1 MISFSDAWL
10 NLVNVVKSFRP
21 TDVLDILITSFL
33 VYKLIT
39 WAKVTRTGQLVK
51 GLLALIVAYFLAD
64 WMQLQTM
71 KYAMQY
77 LFSNGLILLAVI
89 FQPELR
95 TALERVGRSRISQ
108 LELFSHQE
116 EKSAD
121 QQWRAAISA
130 ICEAAPVLSRQK
142 TGALMVIERKSRLGE
157 IIKTGTIIDSVPS
170 MELIGNIFFHNS
182 PLHDGAMILRDGK
195 LYAAGCFLPL
205 SDNYDISKQL
215 GTRHRAALGM
225 SENSDA
231 IVIVV
236 SEETGQISVA
246 DNGTLTRNFNYESLR
261 EYLTKRLIPQ
271 PVDKKEFLEKLG
283 FPSARHQNHE
293 QEEVNPE
300 HEKNS
305 ES

>member
-10 NLVNVVKSFRP
+10 NLVNVFKSFRP

-51 GLLALIVAYFLAD
+51 GLLALVVAYFLAD

-231 IVIVV
+231 LVIVV
-236 SEETGQISVA
+236 SEENGVISVA
-246 DNGTLTRNFNYESLR
+246 LDGKITRGYDAEMLR
-261 EYLTKRLIPQ
+261 ELLEKTLLPEKKSE
-271 PVDKKEFLEKLG
+271 DKKPG
-283 FPSARHQNHE
+283 FWRAIT
-293 QEEVNPE
+293 
-300 HEKNS
+300 K
-305 ES
+305 

>member
-1 MISFSDAWL
+1 MISFSEAWI
-10 NLVNVVKSFRP
+10 NLINVLKSFRP

-51 GLLALIVAYFLAD
+51 GLLALVVAYFLAD

-71 KYAMQY
+71 KYTMQY

-95 TALERVGRSRISQ
+95 TALERVGRSRISK
-108 LELFSHQE
+108 LDLFSHQE

-121 QQWRAAISA
+121 QQWKAAISA

-157 IIKTGTIIDSVPS
+157 IIKTGTVIDSVPS

-231 IVIVV
+231 LVIVV
-236 SEETGQISVA
+236 SEENGVISVA
-246 DNGTLTRNFNYESLR
+246 LEGKLTRGYDAEMLR
-261 EYLTKRLIPQ
+261 EL
-271 PVDKKEFLEKLG
+271 LEKTLLPEKKAEDRKPG
-283 FPSARHQNHE
+283 FWRAIT
-293 QEEVNPE
+293 
-300 HEKNS
+300 K
-305 ES
+305 

>member
-51 GLLALIVAYFLAD
+51 GLLALVVAYFLAD

-231 IVIVV
+231 LVIVV
-236 SEETGQISVA
+236 SEENGVISVA
-246 DNGTLTRNFNYESLR
+246 LEGKLTRGYDAEMLR
-261 EYLTKRLIPQ
+261 ELLEKTLLPEKKSE
-271 PVDKKEFLEKLG
+271 DKKPG
-283 FPSARHQNHE
+283 FWRAI
-293 QEEVNPE
+293 
-300 HEKNS
+300 KK
-305 ES
+305 

>member
-51 GLLALIVAYFLAD
+51 GLLALVIAYFLAD

-95 TALERVGRSRISQ
+95 TALERVGRSRISK

-116 EKSAD
+116 EKSVD
-121 QQWRAAISA
+121 QQWKTAIGA

-231 IVIVV
+231 LVIVV
-236 SEETGQISVA
+236 SEENGVISVA
-246 DNGTLTRNFNYESLR
+246 LEGKLTHGYDAEML
-261 EYLTKRLIPQ
+261 L
-271 PVDKKEFLEKLG
+271 
-283 FPSARHQNHE
+283 
-293 QEEVNPE
+293 
-300 HEKNS
+300 
-305 ES
+305 

>member
-1 MISFSDAWL
+1 MKVFFE
-10 NLVNVVKSFRP
+10 NLFDNITASVGF
-21 TDVLDILITSFL
+21 TDVLDILIVAFL
-33 VYKLIT
+33 IYKLLGFIRE
-39 WAKVTRTGQLVK
+39 TRAEQLAK
-51 GLLALIVAYFLAD
+51 GLFVLVIITMLSQLFHFYTLHWILSNLMTVGLVAIV
-64 WMQLQTM
+64 
-71 KYAMQY
+71 
-77 LFSNGLILLAVI
+77 VI

-95 TALERVGRSRISQ
+95 TALERVGRSRISK

-116 EKSAD
+116 EKSVD
-121 QQWRAAISA
+121 QQWKTAIGA

-231 IVIVV
+231 LVIVV
-236 SEETGQISVA
+236 SEENGVISVA
-246 DNGTLTRNFNYESLR
+246 LEGKLTRGYDAEMLR
-261 EYLTKRLIPQ
+261 EL
-271 PVDKKEFLEKLG
+271 LEKAK
-283 FPSARHQNHE
+283 ARD
-293 QEEVNPE
+293 
-300 HEKNS
+300 
-305 ES
+305 

>member
-51 GLLALIVAYFLAD
+51 GLLALVIAYFLAD

-95 TALERVGRSRISQ
+95 TALERVGRSRISK

-116 EKSAD
+116 EKSVD
-121 QQWRAAISA
+121 QQWKTAIGA
-130 ICEAAPVLSRQK
+130 IKIFA
-142 TGALMVIERKSRLGE
+142 RKFC
-157 IIKTGTIIDSVPS
+157 T
-170 MELIGNIFFHNS
+170 HNV
-182 PLHDGAMILRDGK
+182 
-195 LYAAGCFLPL
+195 C
-205 SDNYDISKQL
+205 
-215 GTRHRAALGM
+215 
-225 SENSDA
+225 
-231 IVIVV
+231 
-236 SEETGQISVA
+236 
-246 DNGTLTRNFNYESLR
+246 
-261 EYLTKRLIPQ
+261 
-271 PVDKKEFLEKLG
+271 
-283 FPSARHQNHE
+283 
-293 QEEVNPE
+293 
-300 HEKNS
+300 
-305 ES
+305 

>member
-1 MISFSDAWL
+1 MSCRFFHKIFKHGKR
-10 NLVNVVKSFRP
+10 VNVFKSFRP
-21 TDVLDILITSFL
+21 TDVLDILITSIL

-51 GLLALIVAYFLAD
+51 GLLALVVAYFLAD

-231 IVIVV
+231 LVIVV
-236 SEETGQISVA
+236 SEENGVISVA
-246 DNGTLTRNFNYESLR
+246 LEGTLTRGYDAEMLR
-261 EYLTKRLIPQ
+261 ELLEKTLLPEKKSE
-271 PVDKKEFLEKLG
+271 DKKPG
-283 FPSARHQNHE
+283 FWRAIT
-293 QEEVNPE
+293 
-300 HEKNS
+300 K
-305 ES
+305 

>member
-39 WAKVTRTGQLVK
+39 WATATRTGQLVR
-51 GLLALIVAYFLAD
+51 GLLALVIAYFLAD

-95 TALERVGRSRISQ
+95 TALERVGRSRISK
-108 LELFSHQE
+108 LELFSHLE
-116 EKSAD
+116 EKSVD
-121 QQWRAAISA
+121 QQWKTAIGA

-231 IVIVV
+231 LVIVV
-236 SEETGQISVA
+236 SEENGVISVA
-246 DNGTLTRNFNYESLR
+246 LEGKLTRGYDAEMLR
-261 EYLTKRLIPQ
+261 ELLEKTLLPEKKAE
-271 PVDKKEFLEKLG
+271 DKKPG
-283 FPSARHQNHE
+283 FWRAIT
-293 QEEVNPE
+293 
-300 HEKNS
+300 K
-305 ES
+305 

>member
-1 MISFSDAWL
+1 MISFSEAWI
-10 NLVNVVKSFRP
+10 NLINVLKSFRP

-51 GLLALIVAYFLAD
+51 GLLALVVAYFLAD

-71 KYAMQY
+71 KYTMQY

-95 TALERVGRSRISQ
+95 TALERVGRSRISK
-108 LELFSHQE
+108 LDLFSHQE

-121 QQWRAAISA
+121 QQWKAAISA

-157 IIKTGTIIDSVPS
+157 IIKTGTVIDSVPS

-231 IVIVV
+231 LVIVV
-236 SEETGQISVA
+236 SEENRVISVA
-246 DNGTLTRNFNYESLR
+246 LEGKLTSGYDAEMLR
-261 EYLTKRLIPQ
+261 ELLEKTLRSQ
-271 PVDKKEFLEKLG
+271 KKEEERKPG
-283 FPSARHQNHE
+283 FWRAIT
-293 QEEVNPE
+293 
-300 HEKNS
+300 K
-305 ES
+305 

>member
-51 GLLALIVAYFLAD
+51 GLLALVIAYFLAD

-95 TALERVGRSRISQ
+95 TALERVGRSRISK

-116 EKSAD
+116 EKSVD
-121 QQWRAAISA
+121 QQWKTAIGA

-215 GTRHRAALGM
+215 GHPAPG
-225 SENSDA
+225 
-231 IVIVV
+231 
-236 SEETGQISVA
+236 
-246 DNGTLTRNFNYESLR
+246 
-261 EYLTKRLIPQ
+261 
-271 PVDKKEFLEKLG
+271 
-283 FPSARHQNHE
+283 SAGDE
-293 QEEVNPE
+293 
-300 HEKNS
+300 
-305 ES
+305 

>member
-39 WAKVTRTGQLVK
+39 MAKVTRTGQLVK
-51 GLLALIVAYFLAD
+51 GLLALVVAYFLAD

-95 TALERVGRSRISQ
+95 SALERVGRSRISQ

-231 IVIVV
+231 LVIVV
-236 SEETGQISVA
+236 SEENGVISVA
-246 DNGTLTRNFNYESLR
+246 LEGKLTRGYDAEMLR
-261 EYLTKRLIPQ
+261 ELLEKTLLPEKKSE
-271 PVDKKEFLEKLG
+271 DKKPG
-283 FPSARHQNHE
+283 FWRAIT
-293 QEEVNPE
+293 
-300 HEKNS
+300 K
-305 ES
+305 

>member
-1 MISFSDAWL
+1 MISFSEAWI
-10 NLVNVVKSFRP
+10 NLINVLKSFRP

-51 GLLALIVAYFLAD
+51 GLLALVVAYFLAD

-71 KYAMQY
+71 KYTMQY

-95 TALERVGRSRISQ
+95 TALERVGRSRISK
-108 LELFSHQE
+108 LDLFSHQE

-121 QQWRAAISA
+121 QQWKASISA

-157 IIKTGTIIDSVPS
+157 IIKTGTVIDSVPS

-231 IVIVV
+231 LVIVV
-236 SEETGQISVA
+236 SEENGVISVA
-246 DNGTLTRNFNYESLR
+246 LEGKLTRGYDAEMLR
-261 EYLTKRLIPQ
+261 EL
-271 PVDKKEFLEKLG
+271 LEKTLLPEKKAEDRKPG
-283 FPSARHQNHE
+283 FWRAIT
-293 QEEVNPE
+293 
-300 HEKNS
+300 K
-305 ES
+305 

>member
-51 GLLALIVAYFLAD
+51 GLLALVIAYFLAD

-77 LFSNGLILLAVI
+77 LFGNALILLAVI

-95 TALERVGRSRISQ
+95 TALERVGRSRISK
-108 LELFSHQE
+108 LDLFSHQE
-116 EKSAD
+116 EKSVD
-121 QQWRAAISA
+121 QQWKTAISA

-157 IIKTGTIIDSVPS
+157 IIKTGTVIDSVPS

-231 IVIVV
+231 LVIVV
-236 SEETGQISVA
+236 SEENGVISVA
-246 DNGTLTRNFNYESLR
+246 LEGKWTRGYDAEMLR
-261 EYLTKRLIPQ
+261 ELLEKTLLPEKKAE
-271 PVDKKEFLEKLG
+271 DKKPG
-283 FPSARHQNHE
+283 FWRAIT
-293 QEEVNPE
+293 
-300 HEKNS
+300 K
-305 ES
+305 

>member
-51 GLLALIVAYFLAD
+51 GLLALVIAYFLAD

-95 TALERVGRSRISQ
+95 TALERVGRSRISK
-108 LELFSHQE
+108 LELFSHLE
-116 EKSAD
+116 EKSVD
-121 QQWRAAISA
+121 QQWKTAIGA

-225 SENSDA
+225 SEKSDA
-231 IVIVV
+231 LVIVV
-236 SEETGQISVA
+236 SEENGVISVA
-246 DNGTLTRNFNYESLR
+246 LEGKLTRGYDAEMLR
-261 EYLTKRLIPQ
+261 ELLEKTLLPEKKAE
-271 PVDKKEFLEKLG
+271 DKKPG
-283 FPSARHQNHE
+283 FWRAIT
-293 QEEVNPE
+293 
-300 HEKNS
+300 K
-305 ES
+305 

>member
-10 NLVNVVKSFRP
+10 NLVNVFKSFRP

-51 GLLALIVAYFLAD
+51 GLLALVVAYFLAD

-231 IVIVV
+231 LVIVV
-236 SEETGQISVA
+236 SEENGVISVA
-246 DNGTLTRNFNYESLR
+246 LEGKLTRGYDAEMLR
-261 EYLTKRLIPQ
+261 ELLEKTLLPEKKSE
-271 PVDKKEFLEKLG
+271 DKKPG
-283 FPSARHQNHE
+283 FWRAIA
-293 QEEVNPE
+293 
-300 HEKNS
+300 K
-305 ES
+305 

>member
-1 MISFSDAWL
+1 MISFSEAWI
-10 NLVNVVKSFRP
+10 NLINVLKSFRP

-51 GLLALIVAYFLAD
+51 GLLALVVAYFLAD

-71 KYAMQY
+71 KYTMQY

-95 TALERVGRSRISQ
+95 TALERVGRSRISK
-108 LELFSHQE
+108 LDLFSHQE

-121 QQWRAAISA
+121 QQWKAAISA

-157 IIKTGTIIDSVPS
+157 IIKTGTVIDSVPS

-231 IVIVV
+231 LVIVV
-236 SEETGQISVA
+236 SEENGVISVA
-246 DNGTLTRNFNYESLR
+246 LEGKLTRGYDAEMLR
-261 EYLTKRLIPQ
+261 ELLEKTLLPE
-271 PVDKKEFLEKLG
+271 KKEEDRKPG
-283 FPSARHQNHE
+283 FWRAIT
-293 QEEVNPE
+293 
-300 HEKNS
+300 K
-305 ES
+305 

>member
-10 NLVNVVKSFRP
+10 NLVNVFKSFRP

-51 GLLALIVAYFLAD
+51 GLLALVVAYFLAD

-157 IIKTGTIIDSVPS
+157 IIKTGTIIDSGPS
-170 MELIGNIFFHNS
+170 M
-182 PLHDGAMILRDGK
+182 
-195 LYAAGCFLPL
+195 
-205 SDNYDISKQL
+205 
-215 GTRHRAALGM
+215 
-225 SENSDA
+225 
-231 IVIVV
+231 
-236 SEETGQISVA
+236 
-246 DNGTLTRNFNYESLR
+246 
-261 EYLTKRLIPQ
+261 
-271 PVDKKEFLEKLG
+271 
-283 FPSARHQNHE
+283 
-293 QEEVNPE
+293 
-300 HEKNS
+300 
-305 ES
+305 

>member
-51 GLLALIVAYFLAD
+51 GLLALVIAYFLAD

-95 TALERVGRSRISQ
+95 TALERVGRSRISK
-108 LELFSHQE
+108 LELFSHLE
-116 EKSAD
+116 EKSVD
-121 QQWRAAISA
+121 QQWKTAIGA

-231 IVIVV
+231 LVIVV
-236 SEETGQISVA
+236 SEENGVISVA
-246 DNGTLTRNFNYESLR
+246 LEGKLTRGYDAEMLR
-261 EYLTKRLIPQ
+261 ELLEKTLLPEKKAE
-271 PVDKKEFLEKLG
+271 DKKPG
-283 FPSARHQNHE
+283 FWRAIT
-293 QEEVNPE
+293 
-300 HEKNS
+300 K
-305 ES
+305 

>member
-231 IVIVV
+231 LVIVV
-236 SEETGQISVA
+236 SEENGVISVA
-246 DNGTLTRNFNYESLR
+246 LEGKLTRGYDAEMLR
-261 EYLTKRLIPQ
+261 ELLEKTLLPEKKSE
-271 PVDKKEFLEKLG
+271 DKKPG
-283 FPSARHQNHE
+283 FWRAIA
-293 QEEVNPE
+293 
-300 HEKNS
+300 K
-305 ES
+305 

>member
-51 GLLALIVAYFLAD
+51 GLLALVVAYFLAD

-231 IVIVV
+231 LVIVV
-236 SEETGQISVA
+236 SEENGVISVA
-246 DNGTLTRNFNYESLR
+246 LEGKLTRGYDAEMLR
-261 EYLTKRLIPQ
+261 ELLEKTLLPEKKSE
-271 PVDKKEFLEKLG
+271 DKKPG
-283 FPSARHQNHE
+283 FWRAIT
-293 QEEVNPE
+293 
-300 HEKNS
+300 K
-305 ES
+305 

>member
-51 GLLALIVAYFLAD
+51 GLLALVIAYFLAD

-95 TALERVGRSRISQ
+95 TALERVGRSRISK

-116 EKSAD
+116 EKSVD
-121 QQWRAAISA
+121 QQWKTAIGA

-182 PLHDGAMILRDGK
+182 PLHDGAMIRGMENCMLQAVFC
-195 LYAAGCFLPL
+195 LFQIIT
-205 SDNYDISKQL
+205 ISASSW
-215 GTRHRAALGM
+215 GPRHRAALGM

-231 IVIVV
+231 LVIVV
-236 SEETGQISVA
+236 SEENGVISVA
-246 DNGTLTRNFNYESLR
+246 LEGKLTRGYDAEMLR
-261 EYLTKRLIPQ
+261 ELLEKTLLPEKKAE
-271 PVDKKEFLEKLG
+271 DKKPG
-283 FPSARHQNHE
+283 FWRAIT
-293 QEEVNPE
+293 
-300 HEKNS
+300 K
-305 ES
+305 

>member
-51 GLLALIVAYFLAD
+51 GLLALVIAYFLAD

-77 LFSNGLILLAVI
+77 LFGNALILLAVI

-95 TALERVGRSRISQ
+95 TALERVGRSRISK
-108 LELFSHQE
+108 LDLCSHQE
-116 EKSAD
+116 EKSVD
-121 QQWRAAISA
+121 QQWKTAISA

-157 IIKTGTIIDSVPS
+157 IIKTGTVIDSVPS

-231 IVIVV
+231 LVIVV
-236 SEETGQISVA
+236 SEENGVISVA
-246 DNGTLTRNFNYESLR
+246 LEGKLTRGYDAEMLR
-261 EYLTKRLIPQ
+261 ELLEKTLLPEKKAE
-271 PVDKKEFLEKLG
+271 DKKPG
-283 FPSARHQNHE
+283 FWRAIT
-293 QEEVNPE
+293 
-300 HEKNS
+300 K
-305 ES
+305 

>member
-51 GLLALIVAYFLAD
+51 GLLALVVAYFLAD

-142 TGALMVIERKSRLGE
+142 TG
-157 IIKTGTIIDSVPS
+157 TIIDSVPS

-231 IVIVV
+231 LVIVV
-236 SEETGQISVA
+236 SEENGVISVA
-246 DNGTLTRNFNYESLR
+246 LEGKLTRGYDAEMLR
-261 EYLTKRLIPQ
+261 ELLEKTLLPEKKSE
-271 PVDKKEFLEKLG
+271 DKKPG
-283 FPSARHQNHE
+283 FWRAIT
-293 QEEVNPE
+293 
-300 HEKNS
+300 K
-305 ES
+305 

>member
-1 MISFSDAWL
+1 MISFSEAWI
-10 NLVNVVKSFRP
+10 NLINVLKSFRP

-51 GLLALIVAYFLAD
+51 GLLALVVAYFLAD

-71 KYAMQY
+71 KYTMQY

-95 TALERVGRSRISQ
+95 TALERVGRSRISK
-108 LELFSHQE
+108 LDLFSHQE

-121 QQWRAAISA
+121 QQWKAAISA

-157 IIKTGTIIDSVPS
+157 IIKTGTVIDSVPS

-231 IVIVV
+231 LVIVV
-236 SEETGQISVA
+236 SEENGVISVA
-246 DNGTLTRNFNYESLR
+246 LEGKLTRGYDAEMLR
-261 EYLTKRLIPQ
+261 EL
-271 PVDKKEFLEKLG
+271 LEKTLLTEKKSDDIKTG
-283 FPSARHQNHE
+283 FFMAI
-293 QEEVNPE
+293 
-300 HEKNS
+300 KK
-305 ES
+305 

>member
-51 GLLALIVAYFLAD
+51 GLLALVVAYFLAD

-77 LFSNGLILLAVI
+77 LFSNGLILLADI

-231 IVIVV
+231 LVIVV
-236 SEETGQISVA
+236 SEENGVISVA
-246 DNGTLTRNFNYESLR
+246 LEGKLTRGYDAEMLR
-261 EYLTKRLIPQ
+261 ELLEKTLLPEKKSE
-271 PVDKKEFLEKLG
+271 DKKPG
-283 FPSARHQNHE
+283 FWRAIT
-293 QEEVNPE
+293 
-300 HEKNS
+300 K
-305 ES
+305 